1 MQILIR
7 AVANGIDVPLWVEQP
22 NIDLKFCTYDRLYQD
37 SIVIHNRWF
46 TFTNIAPFTVL
57 SVYFLFKLVHCLS
70 CIDGFFTVSLLGW
83 CSCNKMPW
91 PFCVFGHSSLDACS
105 QLLVFRLP
113 SLNPMLVRLG
123 HIHFMMSHVI
133 QVYQTWLSVNVN
145 FFVSVLA
152 SLSLLWMSDIVM

>member
-57 SVYFLFKLVHCLS
+57 SVYFLF
-70 CIDGFFTVSLLGW
+70 
-83 CSCNKMPW
+83 N
-91 PFCVFGHSSLDACS
+91 
-105 QLLVFRLP
+105 
-113 SLNPMLVRLG
+113 
-123 HIHFMMSHVI
+123 
-133 QVYQTWLSVNVN
+133 
-145 FFVSVLA
+145 
-152 SLSLLWMSDIVM
+152 